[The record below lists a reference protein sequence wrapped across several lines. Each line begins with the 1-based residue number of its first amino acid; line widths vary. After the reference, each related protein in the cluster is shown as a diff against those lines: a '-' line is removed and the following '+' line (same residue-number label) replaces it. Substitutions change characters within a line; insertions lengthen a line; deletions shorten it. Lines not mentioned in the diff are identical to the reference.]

1 MGVLLSLQKVVG
13 SENHSS
19 DTKSSTVK
27 LCHCDAGNWTV
38 QRAWACSYWDSSF
51 DISWITSV
59 RNNRPDSGF
68 SKATEYLKY
77 SSWVLTTASLT
88 QTIQLL
94 QILSVRNE
102 ASGSSAGQP
111 QVRQMLFPWLRTP
124 LPSGTLCALQP
135 QSGFALRLWCYQH
148 LIPATP
154 DSLAAVSHAVELKP
168 PDWGFCYICV
178 LIIFIGLYL
187 H

>member
-1 MGVLLSLQKVVG
+1 MGALLSLWKVVG

-27 LCHCDAGNWTV
+27 LCHYDAVNWTV
-38 QRAWACSYWDSSF
+38 QRTWACSYWDSSF
-51 DISWITSV
+51 HTSWITSV
-59 RNNRPDSGF
+59 ENNRPDSGF
-68 SKATEYLKY
+68 SNATEYLKY
-77 SSWVLTTASLT
+77 SFWALTVSLT
-88 QTIQLL
+88 QSIQLL
-94 QILSVRNE
+94 QFLSVRNE
-102 ASGSSAGQP
+102 ASGSSVGLP
-111 QVRQMLFPWLRTP
+111 QVWQMLFPWLRTP
-124 LPSGTLCALQP
+124 LPSGTLQP

-154 DSLAAVSHAVELKP
+154 DSLAAVSHTVELKP
-168 PDWGFCYICV
+168 PDWGFCYIRV